1 VLTEIQKIARANLS
15 PEALLAQ
22 ISADEKQRAPSAEQ
36 DTSTRVRNLTF
47 ASADI
52 RQAREVLEQ
61 VRAQRQLLLRQP
73 KEFVQSDLGSDIGKL
88 LQQADALRTAAAGTA
103 IVQRFEQEEYKLKGL
118 LAQALR
124 IKIEVTRS
132 ERDLIE
138 KKMQKSATHE
148 DLVPPTLRTV
158 VDDEHLFWPYTGEY
172 WRDELGTYE
181 LDFSMCQQSE
191 AP

>member
-1 VLTEIQKIARANLS
+1 LTEIQKIARANLS

-22 ISADEKQRAPSAEQ
+22 ITAQEKQREPSAAQ
-36 DTSTRVRNLTF
+36 DTSARVRNLTF

-73 KEFVQSDLGSDIGKL
+73 KEFVQSDLGGDIGKL
-88 LQQADALRTAAAGTA
+88 LQEADALRTAAAGTA

-124 IKIEVTRS
+124 IKIEVARS
-132 ERDLIE
+132 ERDLME
-138 KKMQKSATHE
+138 KQMQKVATHE
-148 DLVPPTLRTV
+148 ELVPPTLRTV
-158 VDDEHLFWPYTGEY
+158 TDDEHLFWPYTGEY